1 MTRTVY
7 RACMESFR
15 ERFQNRTKGVFDER
29 ENLKFFQQRA
39 LLITTNSSSSSSS
52 SSSARGK
59 QRRSDKESVS
69 IISRERFLIERAMR
83 RAFTRRT

>member
-52 SSSARGK
+52 SSARGK